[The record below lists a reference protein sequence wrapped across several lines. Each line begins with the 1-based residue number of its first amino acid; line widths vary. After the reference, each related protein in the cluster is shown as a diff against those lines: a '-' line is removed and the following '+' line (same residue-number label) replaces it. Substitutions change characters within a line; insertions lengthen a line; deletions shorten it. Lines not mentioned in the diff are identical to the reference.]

1 MDSSTQ
7 TSVGTCSNKLDVEE
21 IILQPKQESES
32 LVPTSKQPP
41 EIRKPRLVMRIR
53 NGAVCYNSA
62 NDLIETNHCDSTKN
76 QHTCVPYND
85 RSSEEERISCNCDPG
100 QLTGI
105 KFKSGKRPA
114 KKVKQKN
121 EPVIDQCLETTTS
134 VPGCYAALDKM
145 ASWMAA
151 RKLRRVSGK
160 DKSSLP
166 MVNKIKDLRK
176 TSNDAG
182 SAPGSRLPKVNAT
195 SKWNIW
201 NSGACL
207 SPSVTSSSNISS
219 INSKVTDNSYQ
230 VKQQRAHVPK
240 FKHFGW
246 TSTRK
251 KMEKPKESRDGALVE
266 KVLDLSA
273 YDFHEEESTTPFS
286 FSRTRSLIKLKISSP
301 VEQETSSHDLP
312 SRHHKK
318 HKKKKKHKKHK
329 KHYRDELAGFRNEV
343 KAEKISYMKKW
354 REHKKNSNT
363 GEVASSWA
371 DNENVTGNSYVMF
384 NQKRVTHHVNFKHP
398 NVCDENKDL
407 NKRCGQWS
415 SQTRIKRIK
424 ICHGTENSD
433 DDMS

>member
-1 MDSSTQ
+1 
-7 TSVGTCSNKLDVEE
+7 
-21 IILQPKQESES
+21 
-32 LVPTSKQPP
+32 
-41 EIRKPRLVMRIR
+41 
-53 NGAVCYNSA
+53 
-62 NDLIETNHCDSTKN
+62 
-76 QHTCVPYND
+76 
-85 RSSEEERISCNCDPG
+85 
-100 QLTGI
+100 
-105 KFKSGKRPA
+105 
-114 KKVKQKN
+114 
-121 EPVIDQCLETTTS
+121 
-134 VPGCYAALDKM
+134 
-145 ASWMAA
+145 
-151 RKLRRVSGK
+151 
-160 DKSSLP
+160 
-166 MVNKIKDLRK
+166 
-176 TSNDAG
+176 
-182 SAPGSRLPKVNAT
+182 
-195 SKWNIW
+195 
-201 NSGACL
+201 
-207 SPSVTSSSNISS
+207 
-219 INSKVTDNSYQ
+219 
-230 VKQQRAHVPK
+230 
-240 FKHFGW
+240 
-246 TSTRK
+246 
-251 KMEKPKESRDGALVE
+251 MEKPKESRDGALVE